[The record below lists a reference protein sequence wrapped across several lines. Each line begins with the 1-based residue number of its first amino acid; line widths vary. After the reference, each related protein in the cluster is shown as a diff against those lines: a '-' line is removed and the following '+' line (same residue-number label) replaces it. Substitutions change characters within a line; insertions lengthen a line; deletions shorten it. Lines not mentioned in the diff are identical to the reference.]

1 MNPFRGTPVA
11 TDIVVVMS
19 GTSIVDVTDATFE
32 TEVIE
37 ASMTTPVIVDLW
49 APWCGPCKSLTPVLE
64 KVVAAANG
72 RVVLAK
78 VNIDENPGIAQAFRV
93 QSIPMVVAIKDGAPV
108 TAFQGAQPEHVVQ
121 QFIEELMPS
130 ARDEEIAALL
140 ARGDEESLRAV
151 LSIEPGNEAAIVVLA
166 NMLTA
171 RGEGSEALALLG
183 RVPETDEVRKAAAAA
198 RLSMREPDDY
208 DEQLEKLLDL
218 VKVDEIARQQFLDI
232 LEVMGADDPRTAAW
246 RKKLTARLY

>member
-1 MNPFRGTPVA
+1 
-11 TDIVVVMS
+11 MS
-19 GTSIVDVTDATFE
+19 VSSIVDVTDATFE
-32 TEVIE
+32 SDVIQV
-37 ASMTTPVIVDLW
+37 SMTTPVIVDLW
-49 APWCGPCKSLTPVLE
+49 APWCGPCKSLTPILE
-64 KVVAAANG
+64 KVVGEANG

-121 QFIEELMPS
+121 QFIQELLPT

-140 ARGDEESLRAV
+140 HTGDEASLRAV
-151 LSIEPGNEAAIVVLA
+151 LDIDPGNEEAVVALA
-166 NMLTA
+166 TMLTE
-171 RGEGSEALALLG
+171 RGQGTDALAFLG

-198 RLSMREPDDY
+198 RLSMRAPDDY
-208 DEQLEKLLDL
+208 DEQLEKLLAV
-218 VKVDEIARQQFLDI
+218 VKSDDNARQQFLDI
-232 LEVMGADDPRTAAW
+232 LEVMGTDDPRTAAW

>member
-1 MNPFRGTPVA
+1 
-11 TDIVVVMS
+11 MS
-19 GTSIVDVTDATFE
+19 GPSIVDVTDATFE

-64 KVVAAANG
+64 KVVSAANG

-121 QFIEELMPS
+121 QFIQELMPS
-130 ARDEEIAALL
+130 AREEEIAALL

-151 LSIEPGNEAAIVVLA
+151 LSVEPGNETAIVTLA
-166 NMLTA
+166 NMMTA
-171 RGEGSEALALLG
+171 RGEGAEALTLLS
-183 RVPETDEVRKAAAAA
+183 RIPETDEVRKAAAAA

-208 DEQLEKLLDL
+208 DEQLEKLLDV
-218 VKVDEIARQQFLDI
+218 VKADEIARQQFLDI
-232 LEVMGADDPRTAAW
+232 LEVMGPDDPRTAAW